1 VAHFEDSAS
10 VDRSLAY
17 ALLRLVLGVNIAFHG
32 ISRIGTG
39 PATFAHTL
47 LTLFARTPLPAWSVY
62 AFGLCLPWAEA
73 LTGLL
78 VIAGAASRVAY
89 VLGLLQI
96 AALTFGSALRQDWD
110 SAGLQLIYA
119 LLYSILLAMRCY
131 NRYSVDGWFACRK
144 SLQTKI
150 VP

>member
-1 VAHFEDSAS
+1 VAHFEDSTG

-17 ALLRLVLGVNIAFHG
+17 ALLRLVLGINIAFHG

-39 PATFAHTL
+39 PAAFAHTL
-47 LTLFARTPLPAWSVY
+47 LPLFAKTPLPAWSVY

-78 VIAGAASRVAY
+78 LIAGAASRVAY
-89 VLGLLQI
+89 VLGLLQL
-96 AALTFGSALRQDWD
+96 AALTFGSSLRQDWA
-110 SAGLQLIYA
+110 SAGAQLTYA
-119 LLYSILLAMRCY
+119 LLYSILLATRGY
-131 NRYSVDGWFACRK
+131 NRYSVDGWLARRK